1 MNVLTWRVSLTASS
15 WHMHTL
21 QTHPPCKL
29 KPEKKSLCLFD
40 MHNISQLPSATQPQ
54 ENILIYRCAEFAY
67 NLKVL
72 IGLQRPM
79 NGLLQGLD

>member
-1 MNVLTWRVSLTASS
+1 
-15 WHMHTL
+15 MH
-21 QTHPPCKL
+21 
-29 KPEKKSLCLFD
+29 D
-40 MHNISQLPSATQPQ
+40 NISQLPSATQPQ
-54 ENILIYRCAEFAY
+54 ENILIYRCTEFAY